1 MRAFCRRD
9 GSGRTGGLIGGM
21 TGNGSADAP
30 AVAEPAPGRWFLPAH
45 LLSEHDGYSDDQD
58 VRLFFALANALAD
71 AVTLA
76 VHGGAGAA
84 AAEVIRRFTGDARFG
99 AAGSAGQELGRQ
111 AGARAFDG
119 ARRYWDGKL

>member
-9 GSGRTGGLIGGM
+9 GAGRIGGLI
-21 TGNGSADAP
+21 GNGSADEP
-30 AVAEPAPGRWFLPAH
+30 ALAEPAPGRWFLPAH

-71 AVTLA
+71 AGTLA

-99 AAGSAGQELGRQ
+99 ATGSAGQELGRQ
-111 AGARAFDG
+111 AGARVFDG